1 MIERPKH
8 GGWGAL
14 IAAKLV
20 CCGGL
25 LLFATGVLTV
35 NGIGTWLGGT
45 VGQAVTYVVLALLL
59 FLSALALLR
68 RFSSKVRKGENGSG
82 PVWRRPTNR
91 HQVVPLSRATEE

>member
-1 MIERPKH
+1 MTEQPKH

-35 NGIGTWLGGT
+35 NGIVTWLSGGS
-45 VGQAVTYVVLALLL
+45 AIWLVLG
-59 FLSALALLR
+59 ALAVALFVL
-68 RFSSKVRKGENGSG
+68 
-82 PVWRRPTNR
+82 WRRQRTGSAPPDR
-91 HQVVPLSRATEE
+91 RAGAVDTEQAQ

>member
-1 MIERPKH
+1 MTEQPKH

-35 NGIGTWLGGT
+35 NGMSAWLLDG
-45 VGQAVTYVVLALLL
+45 VVVWLAAAAIAAVALLL
-59 FLSALALLR
+59 WLR
-68 RFSSKVRKGENGSG
+68 RRPRGVASAAPQDAVYGNR
-82 PVWRRPTNR
+82 RRPET
-91 HQVVPLSRATEE
+91 